1 MLIRL
6 DRDRL
11 FRWLFAGL
19 LITEVAIVLL
29 DALISESGWV
39 SIGAARR
46 LFNITREDGV
56 ANFFSSVQAL
66 AVAGIL
72 LMITMVVRGQ
82 TRGTSSRTFVGW
94 GVITGLFVFL
104 GLFN

>member
-1 MLIRL
+1 MLIKI

-19 LITEVAIVLL
+19 LIAELAIVLL

-46 LFNITREDGV
+46 
-56 ANFFSSVQAL
+56 FSIIGYFKNYWIKVYP
-66 AVAGIL
+66 L
-72 LMITMVVRGQ
+72 LWA
-82 TRGTSSRTFVGW
+82 TSSEAHVS
-94 GVITGLFVFL
+94 LFYDYVSS
-104 GLFN
+104 

>member
-1 MLIRL
+1 MLIKI

-19 LITEVAIVLL
+19 LIAELAIVLL

-46 LFNITREDGV
+46 FFNITREDGI
-56 ANFFSSVQAL
+56 ANFFSTFQAL
-66 AVAGIL
+66 GVAGIL

-82 TRGTSSRTFVGW
+82 TRGTASRTYVG
-94 GVITGLFVFL
+94 
-104 GLFN
+104 